1 MSDISSPLQPAVVL
15 GIAPH
20 PDDLDVGAG
29 GTLAAYS
36 AQGAAIHYL
45 ILTDG
50 GKGSDDAS
58 LSSTDLVAIRQTEQ
72 QRALEIV
79 GGGSITFLDY
89 PDGELEVTLQL
100 KKQIV
105 TAIRQLKPD
114 VVITLDPTFIYDVK
128 KGMINHPDHR
138 AAGQATL
145 DAVFPLARDHLT
157 FPDLN
162 VEGITAHKVPTVL
175 MINFQA
181 TNFGVDIS
189 QTFQTKL
196 NAIRAHTSQFS
207 NSDQLS
213 WVRTMAQ
220 EQGELYGH
228 DLSEGFVR
236 IDLQT

>member
-1 MSDISSPLQPAVVL
+1 MSDIFSPLHPTVIL
-15 GIAPH
+15 GIVAH

-29 GTLAAYS
+29 GILAAF
-36 AQGAAIHYL
+36 AADGAEIHYL

-50 GKGSDDAS
+50 GKGSDDIS
-58 LSSTDLVAIRQTEQ
+58 LSSTELVSMRQSEQ

-79 GGGSITFLDY
+79 GGKSITFLDY

-105 TAIRQLKPD
+105 SAIRRLKPD
-114 VVITLDPTFIYDVK
+114 VVITLDPTFIYDAK
-128 KGMINHPDHR
+128 RGIINHPDHR
-138 AAGQATL
+138 ATGQATL

-162 VEGITAHKVPTVL
+162 VGGIAPHKVPTVL
-175 MINFQA
+175 MINFQT

-189 QTFQTKL
+189 DTYDTKVL
-196 NAIRAHTSQFS
+196 AIRAHNSQFS
-207 NSDQLS
+207 QSDPLD
-213 WVRTMAQ
+213 WVHTMAQ

-228 DLSEGFVR
+228 DLAEGFVR